1 MDVGELLSSLG
12 EDDVKKLKGMAA
24 QFFGAEGG
32 EHPQKGSAAPETA
45 LAGFD
50 PGLLKSVAKMSSLM
64 NAKDPRCD
72 FMLSLKPL
80 LSEKRRRKADEA
92 VMLLRVFR
100 LLSETEGLR

>member
-12 EDDVKKLKGMAA
+12 EDDVKKLKDMAA
-24 QFFGAEGG
+24 QFFGSEEAKQPE
-32 EHPQKGSAAPETA
+32 KGSGGADGAMA
-45 LAGFD
+45 FD
-50 PGLLKSVAKMSSLM
+50 PGLLKSVAKVSSLM

-80 LSEKRRRKADEA
+80 LSEKRRKKADEA

>member
-12 EDDVKKLKGMAA
+12 EDDVKKLKDMAS
-24 QFFGAEGG
+24 QFFGAQGDEKP
-32 EHPQKGSAAPETA
+32 EKGNAAPDNA
-45 LAGFD
+45 LTGFD
-50 PGLLKSVAKMSSLM
+50 PGLLKSAAKMSSMM

>member
-12 EDDVKKLKGMAA
+12 EDDVKKLKDMAA
-24 QFFGAEGG
+24 QFFGADEAKEPKQGSGG
-32 EHPQKGSAAPETA
+32 ANPM
-45 LAGFD
+45 AGFD
-50 PGLLKSVAKMSSLM
+50 PGLLKSVAKASSMM

>member
-12 EDDVKKLKGMAA
+12 EDDVKKLKDMAA
-24 QFFGAEGG
+24 QFFGADRG
-32 EHPQKGSAAPETA
+32 EPPEKGSGG
-45 LAGFD
+45 AGNAMAGVD
-50 PGLLKSVAKMSSLM
+50 PNLLKSVAKMSSLM
-64 NAKDPRCD
+64 NARDARCD

-80 LSEKRRRKADEA
+80 LSEKRRKKADEA

>member
-12 EDDVKKLKGMAA
+12 EDDVKKLKDMAA
-24 QFFGAEGG
+24 QFFGTEEAKQPEQGSGG
-32 EHPQKGSAAPETA
+32 ANPM
-45 LAGFD
+45 AGFD
-50 PGLLKSVAKMSSLM
+50 PGLLKSVAKMSSMM

-72 FMLSLKPL
+72 FMASLKPL

-100 LLSETEGLR
+100 LLSETEGLG